1 MDILESSERRF
12 TKKLCD
18 SMIPSMI
25 ETYWEIWLEAKK
37 ESKGKNQ
44 TLVFQELL
52 RNIKTWNGSIS
63 LKHADKIKNAHPLF
77 QNFLA
82 AVFICH
88 VKILMNGIRM
98 DKKPRKVGL
107 KLPAHDV
114 FVQRCYEA
122 CGEDLYYRPTV
133 ITDPAKTDEDRKKEL
148 TDRFT
153 CKIQNVIEDL
163 IPWDSIV
170 GDLKQDANF
179 DDNEN
184 AEAEAE
190 PEGEGEAEPAEGEG
204 EATEG
209 VPDETGDLNDIANDS
224 NASNQEA
231 LQAATPST
239 NPVSESPGG
248 SQTYAVTPSLKPPTV
263 TKLDEKGDSLF
274 DDAREK

>member
-1 MDILESSERRF
+1 MEVLEYSERRF

-25 ETYWEIWLEAKK
+25 ETFWEIWLEAKK

-52 RNIKTWNGSIS
+52 RNIKTWNSSIS

-77 QNFLA
+77 QNFMA

-122 CGEDLYYRPTV
+122 CGEDIYYRPTI

-148 TDRFT
+148 SDRFT
-153 CKIQNVIEDL
+153 CKIQGVIEDL
-163 IPWDSIV
+163 IPWDTIV
-170 GDLKQDANF
+170 GDLKNDSADF
-179 DDNEN
+179 DENE
-184 AEAEAE
+184 EA
-190 PEGEGEAEPAEGEG
+190 AEGEG
-204 EATEG
+204 EGEEAAEG
-209 VPDETGDLNDIANDS
+209 EGEEKSEEIPENTGDLADIANDS

-231 LQAATPST
+231 VEASTPST
-239 NPVSESPGG
+239 NPVAETPSG
-248 SQTYAVTPSLKPPTV
+248 SQLYSVSPSLKPPTV
-263 TKLDEKGDSLF
+263 TKLNENGENLF
-274 DDAREK
+274 EDAREK

>member
-1 MDILESSERRF
+1 MELLESSERRF

-37 ESKGKNQ
+37 ESKGKNT

-52 RNIKTWNGSIS
+52 KGIKVWNGSIS
-63 LKHADKIKNAHPLF
+63 LKHADKIKNSHPLF

-98 DKKPRKVGL
+98 DKKPKKVGL

-122 CGEDLYYRPTV
+122 CGEDLYYRPTI
-133 ITDPAKTDEDRKKEL
+133 ITDPSKTDEERKTEL
-148 TDRFT
+148 TGRFT

-163 IPWDSIV
+163 IPWDAIV
-170 GDLKQDANF
+170 GDLKQDAAF
-179 DDNEN
+179 DENE
-184 AEAEAE
+184 
-190 PEGEGEAEPAEGEG
+190 EPAEEEPSMEG
-204 EATEG
+204 ESEG
-209 VPDETGDLNDIANDS
+209 EPNAEPDNSEPPQDSGNLEDIANDS
-224 NASNQEA
+224 NQP
-231 LQAATPST
+231 AAANST
-239 NPVSESPGG
+239 EPIAETPGG
-248 SQTYAVTPSLKPPTV
+248 SQTYAVTPSLKPPVV
-263 TKLDEKGDSLF
+263 TKLDEKGESLF

>member
-1 MDILESSERRF
+1 MEVLEGSERRF

-37 ESKGKNQ
+37 ESKGKNT

-52 RNIKTWNGSIS
+52 KGIKVWNSSIS
-63 LKHADKIKNAHPLF
+63 LKHADKIKNSHPLF

-98 DKKPRKVGL
+98 DKKPKKVGL

-122 CGEDLYYRPTV
+122 CGEDLYYRPTI
-133 ITDPAKTDEDRKKEL
+133 ITDPAKTDEERKSEL
-148 TDRFT
+148 YSRFT
-153 CKIQNVIEDL
+153 CKIQTVIEEL
-163 IPWDSIV
+163 IPWDAIV
-170 GDLKQDANF
+170 GDLKNESADFDENDEAEEEEEEAAAEPIEEPDNSEPPQDAGNL
-179 DDNEN
+179 E
-184 AEAEAE
+184 
-190 PEGEGEAEPAEGEG
+190 
-204 EATEG
+204 
-209 VPDETGDLNDIANDS
+209 DIANDS
-224 NASNQEA
+224 SG
-231 LQAATPST
+231 TST
-239 NPVSESPGG
+239 NPIAESPGG
-248 SQTYAVTPSLKPPTV
+248 SQTFAVTPSLNPPTV
-263 TKLDEKGDSLF
+263 TKLNENGESLF

>member
-1 MDILESSERRF
+1 MEVLEGSERRF

-37 ESKGKNQ
+37 ESKGKNT

-52 RNIKTWNGSIS
+52 RGIKSWNGSIS

-98 DKKPRKVGL
+98 DKKPKKVGL
-107 KLPAHDV
+107 KLPPHDV

-122 CGEDLYYRPTV
+122 CGEDIYYRPTI
-133 ITDPAKTDEDRKKEL
+133 ITDPNKTDEDRKKEL

-153 CKIQNVIEDL
+153 CKIQNVIEEL
-163 IPWDSIV
+163 IPWDTIV

-179 DDNEN
+179 DEN
-184 AEAEAE
+184 
-190 PEGEGEAEPAEGEG
+190 EGEGEEEEETEETHIPEEEPDNSA
-204 EATEG
+204 
-209 VPDETGDLNDIANDS
+209 PPQDLEDIANQS
-224 NASNQEA
+224 
-231 LQAATPST
+231 ST
-239 NPVSESPGG
+239 EPVSETPNG
-248 SQTYAVTPSLKPPTV
+248 STTYAVTPSLKPPTV
-263 TKLDEKGDSLF
+263 TKLNESGESLF

>member
-1 MDILESSERRF
+1 MEVLEGSERRF

-44 TLVFQELL
+44 TLVYQELL
-52 RNIKTWNGSIS
+52 RGIKTWNGSIS

-77 QNFLA
+77 QNFMA

-98 DKKPRKVGL
+98 GKKPKKGGL
-107 KLPAHDV
+107 KLPPHDV

-122 CGEDLYYRPTV
+122 CGEDLYYRPTI
-133 ITDPAKTDEDRKKEL
+133 ITDPNKTDEDRKNEL
-148 TDRFT
+148 HGRFS
-153 CKIQNVIEDL
+153 CKIQGVIEEL
-163 IPWDSIV
+163 IPWDTIV

-179 DDNEN
+179 DETEGGSDTEEVN
-184 AEAEAE
+184 AEEE
-190 PEGEGEAEPAEGEG
+190 HVPEEERDTSAP
-204 EATEG
+204 
-209 VPDETGDLNDIANDS
+209 PQDLEEIAN
-224 NASNQEA
+224 QESVA
-231 LQAATPST
+231 AATPST
-239 NPVSESPGG
+239 EPVSETPNG
-248 SQTYAVTPSLKPPTV
+248 STTYAVTPSLKPPTV
-263 TKLDEKGDSLF
+263 TKLNESGESLF

>member
-1 MDILESSERRF
+1 
-12 TKKLCD
+12 
-18 SMIPSMI
+18 MIPSMI

-37 ESKGKNQ
+37 ESKGKNT

-52 RNIKTWNGSIS
+52 RGIKTWNSSIS

-98 DKKPRKVGL
+98 DKKPKKVGL
-107 KLPAHDV
+107 KLPSHDV

-122 CGEDLYYRPTV
+122 CGEDLYYRPTI
-133 ITDPAKTDEDRKKEL
+133 ITDASKTDEDRKKEL

-153 CKIQNVIEDL
+153 CKIQNVIEEL
-163 IPWDSIV
+163 IPWDAIV
-170 GDLKQDANF
+170 GDLKQEADF
-179 DDNEN
+179 DENEPTGEEN
-184 AEAEAE
+184 
-190 PEGEGEAEPAEGEG
+190 EGTGEAEGSPMEE
-204 EATEG
+204 
-209 VPDETGDLNDIANDS
+209 PDNSEPPQDSGNLEDIANDS
-224 NASNQEA
+224 NQ
-231 LQAATPST
+231 QANST
-239 NPVSESPGG
+239 EPVAETPGG
-248 SQTYAVTPSLKPPTV
+248 SQTYAVTPSLKPPVV

>member
-1 MDILESSERRF
+1 MELLEGSERRF

-25 ETYWEIWLEAKK
+25 ETFWEIWLEAKK
-37 ESKGKNQ
+37 ESKGKN
-44 TLVFQELL
+44 TTFVFQELL
-52 RNIKTWNGSIS
+52 KGIKVWNSSIS
-63 LKHADKIKNAHPLF
+63 LKHADSIKNAHPLF

-98 DKKPRKVGL
+98 DKKPKKVGL

-122 CGEDLYYRPTV
+122 CGEDIYYRPTI
-133 ITDPAKTDEDRKKEL
+133 ITDASKTDEERKKEL

-153 CKIQNVIEDL
+153 CKIQNVIEEL

-170 GDLKQDANF
+170 GDLKQDGANF
-179 DDNEN
+179 DE
-184 AEAEAE
+184 EE
-190 PEGEGEAEPAEGEG
+190 PVEE
-204 EATEG
+204 EG
-209 VPDETGDLNDIANDS
+209 VEEMEEPDNSEPPQDHLETIANDQS
-224 NASNQEA
+224 A
-231 LQAATPST
+231 LAAETPST
-239 NPVSESPGG
+239 NPVAESPGG
-248 SQTYAVTPSLKPPTV
+248 SQTYAITPSLNPPTV
-263 TKLDEKGDSLF
+263 TKLDQNGESLF